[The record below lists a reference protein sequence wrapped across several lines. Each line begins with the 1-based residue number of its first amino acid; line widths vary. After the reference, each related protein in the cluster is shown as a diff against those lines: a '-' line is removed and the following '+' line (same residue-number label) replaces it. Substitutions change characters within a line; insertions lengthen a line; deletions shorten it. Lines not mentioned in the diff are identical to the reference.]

1 MRVLIVVLL
10 GMFLLLQGQLWS
22 RDGGLRQ
29 VWQLGDAV
37 EQQEAEN
44 AELRAR
50 NAALEADV
58 DDLKD
63 GLDALE
69 ERARSELGMI
79 REGET
84 FYQVAEP

>member
-29 VWQLGDAV
+29 VWQLADSV

-79 REGET
+79 REGEI

>member
-1 MRVLIVVLL
+1 MIVALL
-10 GMFLLLQGQLWS
+10 GCLLLLQAQLWTQ
-22 RDGGLRQ
+22 DGGLRHM
-29 VWQLGDAV
+29 WQLRASVDA
-37 EQQEAEN
+37 QIDEN
-44 AELRAR
+44 ETLQTR

-58 DDLKD
+58 DDLKS

-79 REGET
+79 REGEV